1 LTNRPTR
8 YPTGPQGL
16 DCAWPRFG
24 SASQVCFENSPALRT
39 LTLPAPKGD
48 EPPPDGIQAVEA
60 RHRLY
65 TTNLQNIQ
73 LGWSRRSA
81 GDAPTER
88 TSRASPSSASLGVRR
103 ISVPRGKR
111 DHCLYLLPYRR
122 WRVICASN
130 LAQGRAAARVPDK
143 PRQALSR
150 GAPNVHL

>member
-1 LTNRPTR
+1 MRCIAVPRVGVRRLSKEGATTIKGGRDDYRQGVRRITVLKSDKPPQIGSRRSRPDTT
-8 YPTGPQGL
+8 Y
-16 DCAWPRFG
+16 
-24 SASQVCFENSPALRT
+24 
-39 LTLPAPKGD
+39 
-48 EPPPDGIQAVEA
+48 IQN
-60 RHRLY
+60 
-65 TTNLQNIQ
+65 TQP
-73 LGWSRRSA
+73 GWSRRSA